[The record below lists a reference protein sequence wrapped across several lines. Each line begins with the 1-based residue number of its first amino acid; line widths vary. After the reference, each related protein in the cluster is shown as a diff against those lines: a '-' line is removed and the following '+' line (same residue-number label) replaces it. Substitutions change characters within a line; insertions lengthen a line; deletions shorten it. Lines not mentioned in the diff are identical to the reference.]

1 MLTRSTCTNCKY
13 YNSLYKDKGQCRGHP
28 PVMIAGIGTKWPLVG
43 VTDWCGELV
52 DKDSK

>member
-13 YNSLYKDKGQCRGHP
+13 YNSLYKDKGQCRRHP